1 MKDYLAHTVPE
12 IEKIISTEQFKLSED
27 LLDLR
32 FALGLS
38 FYETANFLDLN
49 PNIYIKYEYA
59 DTDLSP
65 TDYQAIIDKL
75 KTHKNYQ
82 TIIDKLK
89 AYQKDQNTC
98 SNN

>member
-1 MKDYLAHTVPE
+1 MKDYLAHVIPQV
-12 IEKIISTEQFKLSED
+12 EKIISTEQFKLSEE

-38 FYETANFLDLN
+38 FYETTELLNLN

-65 TDYQAIIDKL
+65 N
-75 KTHKNYQ
+75 NYQ
-82 TIIDKLK
+82 DIIDKLK
-89 AYQKDQNTC
+89 AYQKDKPTC
-98 SNN
+98 SNT

>member
-1 MKDYLAHTVPE
+1 MKDYLAHAVPE
-12 IEKIISTEQFKLSED
+12 IKKIISTEQFKLSEE

-38 FYETANFLDLN
+38 FYETAQFLELD
-49 PNIYIKYEYA
+49 PNVYIKYEYA

-65 TDYQAIIDKL
+65 SDYQAVINKL
-75 KTHKNYQ
+75 KT
-82 TIIDKLK
+82 
-89 AYQKDQNTC
+89 YQKDKPTC